1 MGLAVASGFFIRLIK
16 EGRNIMAYEEL
27 AKKIVAGV
35 GGKDNVVSVVHCTT
49 RLRFKLKDESIA
61 HDDEL
66 KNTEGIVTVVKSAG
80 QYQVVIGNEVAD
92 VYDQVVKVG
101 GFSGEGRVDDDY
113 QDTANMSLLDRFI
126 DLISGI
132 FTPMLGP
139 LCAAGMIKGLTAM
152 MASFGWLA
160 KTSGTY
166 QILYAIGDGFF
177 YFLPIVLAIT
187 SAKKFKVDKFIAIS
201 IASALVYP
209 SIVAINDSKNVLY
222 TLFKGT
228 FIQSPVHITFLK
240 LPVIMMN
247 YSSTVIPIILAV
259 WFASKVQPAVKKVIP
274 TVVQTFLVPF
284 ITLIIVV
291 PVTFLVIGPIATWLG
306 NGLAA
311 LTQAIYN
318 FSPVLAGLVM
328 GALWQVF
335 VIFGI
340 HWGFVA
346 VFMSNVASQGWDNVL
361 ALSLAASFAQT
372 GVVLAI
378 LFQTKNPKTKGL
390 ALPAFIS
397 GIFGVT
403 EPAIYGITLPRK
415 RPFVI
420 SCIASAIGAIFIALG
435 KVKLFMMGGMGV
447 FVLPAAINPK
457 SGMNNTMYWLI
468 SGMFVGFVLGFILQL
483 LFGKKSVDEQDAHV
497 VANAVQQTAKEATD
511 IKQNAATQVKQE
523 KQYNQATQLVS
534 PLNGSAMPLS
544 EVKDEVFASGA
555 MGKGLAIEPSEG
567 ILRAPADG
575 QIALV
580 FKTGHAV
587 GMTTKDGAEI
597 LMHIGMD
604 TVSLEGKGF
613 KTLVQKDQAVKAG
626 DPLVEFDIQ
635 AIKATGLEVTTPI
648 IITNTAS
655 YHDVQMIADGDVKVG
670 DAILKLS

>member
-1 MGLAVASGFFIRLIK
+1 
-16 EGRNIMAYEEL
+16 MAYEEL

-152 MASFGWLA
+152 MASFGWIA

-166 QILYAIGDGFF
+166 QILYTIGDGFF

-318 FSPVLAGLVM
+318 FSPVLAGIVM

-346 VFMSNVASQGWDNVL
+346 VFMSNVAAQGWDNVL

-403 EPAIYGITLPRK
+403 EPAIYGIILPRK

-420 SCIASAIGAIFIALG
+420 SCIASAIGTIFIALG

-457 SGMNNTMYWLI
+457 SGMDNTMYWLI
-468 SGMFVGFVLGFILQL
+468 SGMFVGFVLGFLLQL

-555 MGKGLAIEPSEG
+555 MGKGLAIEPREG

-626 DPLVEFDIQ
+626 NPLVEFDIQ
-635 AIKATGLEVTTPI
+635 AIKAAGLEVTTPI

-655 YHDVQMIADGDVKVG
+655 YHDVQMVANGDVKVG

>member
-1 MGLAVASGFFIRLIK
+1 
-16 EGRNIMAYEEL
+16 MAYEEL